1 MDSHSN
7 MRKVTL
13 HRSLWK
19 PILVMGCERTPF
31 IIIMMSS
38 LLLVVQGSFQVKII
52 GVVFFAVMT
61 AIMAFLTS
69 KDPFFFKILFRYLR
83 YQDYYPS
90 SAMWPGKSDYP
101 KNTDK

>member
-19 PILVMGCERTPF
+19 PILVMGCERPPF

-52 GVVFFAVMT
+52 GIIFFVVMV

-69 KDPFFFKILFRYLR
+69 KDPYFFKILFRYLH

-90 SAMWPGKSDYP
+90 SAMWPGKIDCP
-101 KNTDK
+101 KNTD

>member
-1 MDSHSN
+1 

-38 LLLVVQGSFQVKII
+38 LLLVVQGSFDIKII
-52 GVVFFAVMT
+52 GVVFFVVMT
-61 AIMAFLTS
+61 AIMAYLTN

-83 YQDYYPS
+83 YQDYYPATS
-90 SAMWPGKSDYP
+90 MWPGK
-101 KNTDK
+101 TDSTANKD